1 MKNSLPF
8 PTQDHC
14 TKILETISHQINT
27 QHVEMSAHRLLS
39 IFKMAEV
46 QVVWPEVSRASPSSP
61 RSSHLVLLLAT
72 LLAIPFVRWHHHHHH
87 DHRWT
92 VT

>member
-1 MKNSLPF
+1 
-8 PTQDHC
+8 
-14 TKILETISHQINT
+14 
-27 QHVEMSAHRLLS
+27 MSAHRLLS